1 MSSKT
6 AQLLSTQDGS
16 PENSNKNEDQDS
28 DQLRL
33 THPAQDEDEKSGI
46 TRPAQVETGIDQF
59 RAMINSLR
67 VPADRKCFH
76 LISADG
82 VYRVL
87 HYLATPPDQPTDYEI
102 HDAKPMSPEMIKAYL
117 DTKRWSQAR
126 EDKFRGADGRT
137 IPQE

>member
-1 MSSKT
+1 MSSTT
-6 AQLLSTQDGS
+6 AQLPLVQDRS
-16 PENSNKNEDQDS
+16 PEDLYKDEDQGP

-33 THPAQDEDEKSGI
+33 SDSAQDKDEKNEF
-46 TRPAQVETGIDQF
+46 TRPAQVETGTDQF

-67 VPADRKCFH
+67 VPADRKCIH
-76 LISADG
+76 LISTDG

-87 HYLATPPDQPTDYEI
+87 HYLPTPPDQPTDYEI
-102 HDAKPMSPEMIKAYL
+102 YDAKPMSPEMIKAYL
-117 DTKRWSQAR
+117 DRKRWSQAT